1 MSSAYM
7 FFFILVSLFVICQE
21 TEAGNVLRGSGEAS
35 NETTVATTTVST
47 KPSEKINPNEPGWK
61 TALRWI
67 RKTLTAMCTL
77 NTYLG
82 T

>member
-35 NETTVATTTVST
+35 NEIST

-77 NTYLG
+77 NTYLAYLPWY
-82 T
+82 